1 MDTAEYCESEVTRVT
16 ECNEWVPTATLVSRN
31 VVSDTVLN
39 THQALYW
46 NTTKMEKLQE
56 MGGFYLYEI
65 RRSQNYWNFL
75 QPGFLCLYCF
85 VECSTGFPNPDPIT
99 FTEENDAALSI
110 CCLRLPEN
118 EEAQMNVAINQMEAG
133 FYYVNLKM
141 IRLQKDKQFT
151 LWSESEW
158 CCSWDWCHFGAEDCF
173 QSCTMTTQ
181 SFTS

>member
-1 MDTAEYCESEVTRVT
+1 MP
-16 ECNEWVPTATLVSRN
+16 ECNEWVPYAGTVYRQ

-39 THQALYW
+39 TSQGLIW
-46 NTTKMEKLQE
+46 NTSKMENLQE

-65 RRSQNYWNFL
+65 RRSKDYWNFL

-85 VECSTGFPNPDPIT
+85 VEYATNFPNPDALT
-99 FTEENDAALSI
+99 FVEENDAALSI
-110 CCLRLPEN
+110 CCLRLPED
-118 EEAQMNVAINQMEAG
+118 EEAQMNVAIDQLEAETY
-133 FYYVNLKM
+133 YYVMLKM
-141 IRLQKDKQFT
+141 IRLQKDKEFT

-158 CCSWDWCHFGAEDCF
+158 CCSWLWCNFGAEDCF